1 MMIKFA
7 AISMAAVLSTASWA
21 QAPVASVGGSGS
33 VNERLAELERGFS
46 ARSQAQ
52 IDQQRQLNAMQQELS
67 ELRGLLEEQSYRL
80 EQVIERQRSMLAAQQ
95 EAASSPRGA
104 SEAPASAAEPAPA
117 ASRAASSQA
126 TPDPEPAG
134 DEQAT
139 YDRAVNLVL
148 QDKDYNAA
156 IPAFARFITQYPQST
171 YVPNAHYWLGQLLYA
186 QKRFDQSK
194 AQFARVVEAYPKSNK
209 RADSLLKLG
218 LIAREQKDDGQARQ
232 HFEQVLSEYAG
243 SSAARLAQENLDA
256 MK

>member
-1 MMIKFA
+1 MIKFA

-21 QAPVASVGGSGS
+21 QAPVVSVGGSGS

-52 IDQQRQLNAMQQELS
+52 IEQQRQLNAMQQELS

-95 EAASSPRGA
+95 EAAS
-104 SEAPASAAEPAPA
+104 APA
-117 ASRAASSQA
+117 AGAVSASAPATRSSGSETDGSAAA
-126 TPDPEPAG
+126 APAPAG
-134 DEQAT
+134 DEQET

-148 QDKDYNAA
+148 QDKDYTAA
-156 IPAFARFITQYPQST
+156 IPAFARFITQYPESS

-194 AQFARVVEAYPKSNK
+194 AQFARVAEAYPKSNK

-218 LIAREQKDDGQARQ
+218 LIAREQNADAQARQ
-232 HFEQVLSEYAG
+232 YFEQILSEYAS
-243 SSAARLAQENLDA
+243 SSAARLAQEHLNT

>member
-1 MMIKFA
+1 MIKFA

-21 QAPVASVGGSGS
+21 QAPVVSVGGSGS

-52 IDQQRQLNAMQQELS
+52 IEQQRQLNAMQQELS

-80 EQVIERQRSMLAAQQ
+80 EQVIERQRSMLVAQQ
-95 EAASSPRGA
+95 EAAS
-104 SEAPASAAEPAPA
+104 APA
-117 ASRAASSQA
+117 ADAVSASAPAKRSGSETGGNAAASTA
-126 TPDPEPAG
+126 AG
-134 DEQAT
+134 DEQEA

-148 QDKDYNAA
+148 QDKDYTAA
-156 IPAFARFITQYPQST
+156 IPVFARFITQYPEST

-194 AQFARVVEAYPKSNK
+194 AQFARVAEAYPKSNK

-218 LIAREQKDDGQARQ
+218 LIAREQNADAQARQ
-232 HFEQVLSEYAG
+232 YFEQILSEYAA
-243 SSAARLAQENLDA
+243 SSAARLAQEHLNT

>member
-33 VNERLAELERGFS
+33 VNERLAELERSFS
-46 ARSQAQ
+46 ARAQAQ

-95 EAASSPRGA
+95 EAASAPRA
-104 SEAPASAAEPAPA
+104 APEAAPRAEAEPAPSQTA
-117 ASRAASSQA
+117 ASAS
-126 TPDPEPAG
+126 PEPAG

-194 AQFARVVEAYPKSNK
+194 AQFGRVVEAYPKSNK

-218 LIAREQKDDGQARQ
+218 LIAREQKDDAQARQ
-232 HFEQVLSEYAG
+232 YFEQILSEYG
-243 SSAARLAQENLDA
+243 SSSAARLAQENLDA